1 MRAFCPA
8 LALMHLFVSMQAA
21 EVEIPEERV
30 VEAFLAMTRG
40 KVRSKGSAC
49 VHHMRVHKH

>member
-1 MRAFCPA
+1 
-8 LALMHLFVSMQAA
+8 MHLFVSMQAA